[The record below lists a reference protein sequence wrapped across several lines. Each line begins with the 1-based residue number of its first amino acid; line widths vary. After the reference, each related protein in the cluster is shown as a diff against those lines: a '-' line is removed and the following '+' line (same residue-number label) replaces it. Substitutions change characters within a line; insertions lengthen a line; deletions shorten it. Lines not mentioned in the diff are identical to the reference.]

1 MKAKG
6 NFRMVMAIN
15 NVGDNV
21 SEESMTSTE
30 IGGCCVPGNGCVLG
44 KRA

>member
-6 NFRMVMAIN
+6 NFGMVTVIN
-15 NVGDNV
+15 SVGDNV
-21 SEESMTSTE
+21 SEESMTPTE